1 MDKKAESEFLVIF
14 QGSPWEAALVDSML
28 KDAEIMTTVYGGLRD
43 PYAPLYNIGGG
54 DGTRIMILSEDY
66 EKAKEIVDQYYQNIS
81 PDSQS

>member
-1 MDKKAESEFLVIF
+1 MDKKAESEFVVIF

-43 PYAPLYNIGGG
+43 PYAPLYSIGGG
-54 DGTRIMILSEDY
+54 NGTRIMILSEDY
-66 EKAKEIVDQYYQNIS
+66 EKAKEIVDQYYRNIS